1 MWRDEDEGVA
11 RFCEKS
17 EKVWPLLLPH
27 RQLQY
32 QRVVDFVNTVLQG
45 IQPVTEMKAG
55 YTGVDIDLHRI
66 HSRDDMDKCKIYSL
80 VDRGG
85 RRGSVRI
92 YSGEKA

>member
-1 MWRDEDEGVA
+1 MKRLRSVGGE
-11 RFCEKS
+11 
-17 EKVWPLLLPH
+17 PH

-66 HSRDDMDKCKIYSL
+66 HSRDDMDKCKIYSA
-80 VDRGG
+80 VDRGVVRG
-85 RRGSVRI
+85 YTAGKSVTNWGSGASRRRI
-92 YSGEKA
+92 LVD

>member
-1 MWRDEDEGVA
+1 MRVGGREGGGWHVFVK
-11 RFCEKS
+11 RLRRRG
-17 EKVWPLLLPH
+17 WPH

-32 QRVVDFVNTVLQG
+32 QRVGDLVNTVLRG
-45 IQPVTEMKAG
+45 IHPVTEMNAG
-55 YTGVDIDLHRI
+55 YTGGDIDLLRI
-66 HSRDDMDKCKIYSL
+66 HSRDDMDKCKIYSA